1 MTAPRAWLTVV
12 GIGDDGWDGLSVHA
26 KGAVEQ
32 SGHIIGSV
40 RQLRLLPDSMA
51 QRGESWSGNITA
63 LLERLKR
70 AYKKHGTVCL
80 LASGDPMWHGLGA
93 SLSAHLD
100 TEEFCVLPGVSS
112 RSWAAARL
120 GWALQEVFCLSLH
133 NRSVNLLHSHITPRA
148 RLLLLS
154 RDGDTPAMV
163 AKLLCERGYGL
174 SAIWVL
180 EHLGGKHERI
190 RKTSA
195 KDFEFIDIAS
205 LNVVAVEVS
214 EHCDKNDAALFGL
227 ADDLFFHDGNITRR
241 DLRAMALARLACPP
255 GGLLWDVGAGSGS
268 LSVEWMRLHHDNRAI
283 AIEARE
289 DRCRLIESN
298 RDVFGIPELRICTG
312 TAPQMFK
319 GLPTPNAI
327 FVGGGVSADGVLA
340 ASWDSLRT
348 GGCMV
353 AHAVSVEGEDALV
366 KFRREVGGELL
377 RVGCERL
384 DALGSM
390 EGWRPLRSVVM
401 FSARKSGIRK

>member
-1 MTAPRAWLTVV
+1 MTAPQAWLTIV

-26 KGAVEQ
+26 KDAVEQ
-32 SGHIIGSV
+32 SGRIIGSV
-40 RQLRLLPDSMA
+40 RQLRLLPNSIV
-51 QRGESWSGNITA
+51 QRSESWSGDITA
-63 LLERLKR
+63 LLKSLKR
-70 AYKKHGTVCL
+70 AQKKHGTICL

-93 SLSAHLD
+93 SLSTHLD
-100 TEEFCVLPGVSS
+100 MEEFCVLPGISS

-120 GWALQEVFCLSLH
+120 GWALQEVICLSFH
-133 NRSVNLLHSHITPRA
+133 NRPVNLLHSHIAPRT

-154 RDGDTPAMV
+154 RDGNTPGMV
-163 AKLLCERGYGL
+163 AKLLCERGYGS

-180 EHLGGKHERI
+180 EHLGGEHERI
-190 RKTSA
+190 RKTRA
-195 KDFEFIDIAS
+195 ENFDIMDIAS
-205 LNVVAVEVS
+205 LNMVAVEVS
-214 EHCDKNDAALFGL
+214 QHCDKNHTALFGL
-227 ADDLFFHDGNITRR
+227 ADELFFHDGNITRR

-255 GGLLWDVGAGSGS
+255 GALLWDVGAGSGS

-298 RDVFGIPELRICTG
+298 RDVFGVPELRICTG
-312 TAPQMFK
+312 TAPQMFES
-319 GLPTPNAI
+319 LPTPNAI
-327 FVGGGVSADGVLA
+327 FVGGGVSADGVLT
-340 ASWDSLRT
+340 ASWNSLRT

-353 AHAVSVEGEDALV
+353 AHAVSVEGEATLV

-377 RVGCERL
+377 RIGCERL

-401 FSARKSGIRK
+401 FSAYKNGTPK